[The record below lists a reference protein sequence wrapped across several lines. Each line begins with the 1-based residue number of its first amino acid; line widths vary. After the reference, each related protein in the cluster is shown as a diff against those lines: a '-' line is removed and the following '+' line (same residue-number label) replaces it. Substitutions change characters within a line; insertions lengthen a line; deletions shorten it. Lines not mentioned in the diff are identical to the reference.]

1 MERYGSDKPDTRFG
15 LEIKPLTDFLR
26 QSQFKVFSQ
35 IIKDGGIVCGI
46 NLKGAGQ
53 LSRKE
58 IDNLEAV
65 AKESGAKGL
74 VWMARSGDGLKSSIL
89 KFLTPQEQE
98 SITKGLDL
106 EQGDTGFLVAD
117 RPKVVYDSL
126 GKLRLHLSHKFEL
139 IDKSKWN
146 FLWVY
151 EFPLFEYNAEEGR
164 FDAMHNIVTMPYQ
177 EDMEKLEQG
186 FTSSLPLD
194 HPDHPWASIRARQYD
209 LVVNGME
216 IASGGIRNHKRQIQ
230 QKVLNALGIDDE
242 RAERM
247 FGFLLKALEYG
258 APPHGGIAPGLDRI
272 VASMTGCDS
281 IRDVI
286 AFPKTT
292 QALSL
297 MDGAPSEVDEK
308 QLRELS
314 IKVVK
319 GKE

>member
-15 LEIKPLTDFLR
+15 VEIKQLTDALKD
-26 QSQFKVFSQ
+26 SQFKVFSQ
-35 IIKDGGIVCGI
+35 TIKDGGIVCGI
-46 NLKGAGQ
+46 NFKGGGK

-65 AKESGAKGL
+65 VKEGGAKGF
-74 VWMARSGDGLKSSIL
+74 VWIAKLSDGLKSSVL
-89 KFLTPQEQE
+89 KYLTPEEQE
-98 SITKGLDL
+98 SVIKGLGL
-106 EQGDTGFLVAD
+106 GEGDIGFLVAD
-117 RPKVVYDSL
+117 QADVVYNSL
-126 GKLRLHLSHKFEL
+126 GKLRLHVGQKFDV

-164 FDAMHNIVTMPYQ
+164 YDAMHNIVTMPYE
-177 EDMEKLEQG
+177 EDLGRLEEG
-186 FTSSLPLD
+186 FSSALPMD
-194 HPDHPWASIRARQYD
+194 HPDHPWAKIRARQYD
-209 LVVNGME
+209 LVLNGVE

-230 QKVLNALGIDDE
+230 QRILNALGIDDQ

-247 FGFLLKALEYG
+247 FGFLLRALEYG

-272 VASMTGCDS
+272 IALMTGCDS

-308 QLRELS
+308 QLRELG
-314 IKVVK
+314 IRIAK
-319 GKE
+319 GNT